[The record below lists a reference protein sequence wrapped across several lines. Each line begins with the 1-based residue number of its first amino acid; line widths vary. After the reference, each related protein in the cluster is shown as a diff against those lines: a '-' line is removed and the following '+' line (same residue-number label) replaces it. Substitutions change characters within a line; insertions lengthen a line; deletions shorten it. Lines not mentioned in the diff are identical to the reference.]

1 MPQRNDYQPLCSAS
15 SLGMRI
21 LRSTSTRTSIVF
33 LNIYIIKKFLI
44 VKLRVAKEKDC

>member
-1 MPQRNDYQPLCSAS
+1 MPQRNDYQTLCSAS

-33 LNIYIIKKFLI
+33 LNIIIKKFLI